1 MVEGLGCALSWHS
14 RHCCTL
20 RRLCCTANLC
30 PPLLLP
36 LQALLMAVELYAAA
50 AIIWE
55 STHTFMPPLIGGSES
70 MTDPV
75 RTPWQGLFGS
85 AASGGPLTASAPAAD
100 AAARQLEL

>member
-1 MVEGLGCALSWHS
+1 MFLLAPQALLHAAAIVL
-14 RHCCTL
+14 HCQPL
-20 RRLCCTANLC
+20 
-30 PPLLLP
+30 PPASP
-36 LQALLMAVELYAAA
+36 PAQALLMAVELYAAA

-55 STHTFMPPLIGGSES
+55 SIHTFMPPLIGGSES

-85 AASGGPLTASAPAAD
+85 AASGGPLTASAAAAE